1 MPSVFLLYQRQSE
14 ASANLQTRSASPRLA
29 KSQIA
34 LVAVFSALILGVMI
48 FCLYRFCP
56 GLAWRRRRKSE
67 TDPPSTNVK
76 HTFLDVDDGK
86 TLTEK
91 CVASP
96 ETKQTF
102 LHVDEDRSLSDK
114 KGLRIDMHPAMRSL
128 NGQSKRKHGS
138 KRNESLDSTS
148 SVAPLISRSD
158 TIPISPERTYS
169 PRIYSPK
176 TPPPVPGAGTEVR
189 VSPRRTRPLPTPVQ
203 PVRRTLQEPSRH
215 DISPLHSSATLPSRS
230 QLPMSFLIE
239 IDAKRED
246 QAAGR
251 SQTVSPLQNP
261 TTPIS
266 ERLLSDSQLSSRN
279 VSPISAPSTT
289 PVITYP
295 SATPVYLPRPFSKY
309 NPYRS
314 ALEPASSKNWPLEN
328 MAIPEHS
335 AVNDVSPVRKHLIQ
349 STLKAPGTTSSTE
362 PTTNPSTTESD
373 KENAKPEK
381 PAAASITHPEL
392 DTLFLED
399 FHRRRQQQKKAKE
412 EQQKQKRKAELEKAR
427 AQEAAAA
434 TTVAVNS
441 TLRPAKRF
449 PAGGAKEKGIIPP
462 PNRVLFPPSS
472 SSGSE
477 KNRAKGGRKS
487 PEKEKEKK
495 LKKQE
500 RPGQGLPPRL
510 PSKSRKPS
518 QSPGAYEKARRI
530 SGLHELV
537 GSSSMAN
544 RG

>member
-1 MPSVFLLYQRQSE
+1 MPSVFPLYQRHSE
-14 ASANLQTRSASPRLA
+14 ASTNLQTRSASLRLA
-29 KSQIA
+29 KPQIA

-67 TDPPSTNVK
+67 TNPPSTNVRQ
-76 HTFLDVDDGK
+76 TFLDVDDGK
-86 TLTEK
+86 VLTEK

-102 LHVDEDRSLSDK
+102 LHVDDDRSLSEK
-114 KGLRIDMHPAMRSL
+114 KGLRIDMHPAIRSL
-128 NGQSKRKHGS
+128 NGQSKRKHS
-138 KRNESLDSTS
+138 SERNESLDSTS
-148 SVAPLISRSD
+148 SVAPLISRSN

-176 TPPPVPGAGTEVR
+176 TPPPVPGAGTE
-189 VSPRRTRPLPTPVQ
+189 
-203 PVRRTLQEPSRH
+203 PVRRTLQESSRH
-215 DISPLHSSATLPSRS
+215 DISPLQSSSTLPPRS

-246 QAAGR
+246 QAGGR

-335 AVNDVSPVRKHLIQ
+335 AVNDMSPVRKHLIQ
-349 STLKAPGTTSSTE
+349 STLKAQGTTSPTGS
-362 PTTNPSTTESD
+362 TTNPSTTEPE

-412 EQQKQKRKAELEKAR
+412 EQQKQKRKAEREKAR

-434 TTVAVNS
+434 TAAVNNA
-441 TLRPAKRF
+441 LRPAKRL
-449 PAGGAKEKGIIPP
+449 PAGGPKEKGINIPP

-472 SSGSE
+472 NPGSE
-477 KNRAKGGRKS
+477 KKKAEGGRKS
-487 PEKEKEKK
+487 PEKDKEKR

-500 RPGQGLPPRL
+500 RQGQGLPPRL

-518 QSPGAYEKARRI
+518 QSPGAYEQARRI

>member
-1 MPSVFLLYQRQSE
+1 
-14 ASANLQTRSASPRLA
+14 
-29 KSQIA
+29 
-34 LVAVFSALILGVMI
+34 MI

-67 TDPPSTNVK
+67 IDPPSTDVK

-86 TLTEK
+86 TVTEK

-96 ETKQTF
+96 ETMHTF
-102 LHVDEDRSLSDK
+102 LHVDDDRSLSDER
-114 KGLRIDMHPAMRSL
+114 GLRIEMHPAMRSS
-128 NGQSKRKHGS
+128 NGHSERKHGS
-138 KRNESLDSTS
+138 MRNESLDSTS
-148 SVAPLISRSD
+148 SVAPLIRRSD

-176 TPPPVPGAGTEVR
+176 TPPPVPGASTEVR

-203 PVRRTLQEPSRH
+203 PVRRTLQDPSRH
-215 DISPLHSSATLPSRS
+215 DISPLQSSATLPTRS

-246 QAAGR
+246 QAGGR

-261 TTPIS
+261 PTPIS

-279 VSPISAPSTT
+279 VSPISARGTT

-335 AVNDVSPVRKHLIQ
+335 AINDISPVRKHLTQ
-349 STLKAPGTTSSTE
+349 SSLKAQGTPSPTHS
-362 PTTNPSTTESD
+362 TTNPSTTESE

-412 EQQKQKRKAELEKAR
+412 EQQKQKRKAEREKAR

-434 TTVAVNS
+434 TFAVNS
-441 TLRPAKRF
+441 ALRPAKRL
-449 PAGGAKEKGIIPP
+449 PAGGAKEKGIPP

-472 SSGSE
+472 SSSSE
-477 KNRAKGGRKS
+477 KKKTEGGRKS
-487 PEKEKEKK
+487 AEKEKEKK

-500 RPGQGLPPRL
+500 RQGQGQGLPPRL

-518 QSPGAYEKARRI
+518 QSPGAYEQARRI

-544 RG
+544 RA